1 LNSRDPAL
9 TQHYVQKADH
19 FFHAMRLL
27 SDDMSAYASS
37 VALLAVHSSIS
48 LSDAIAVGVTGK
60 RSKSDDHK
68 RAAIDLQNLCKASKV
83 ADRKGVQHLSWLLAW
98 KTDVAYGEKRLDRIF
113 LLAARDKA
121 ERFQAWAYNNFKEVL
136 RG

>member
-1 LNSRDPAL
+1 MKSRDPAL

-19 FFHAMRLL
+19 FFQAMRLL

-37 VALLAVHSSIS
+37 VALLAVHCAIS
-48 LSDAIAVGVTGK
+48 LNDAIAVGVTGI
-60 RSKSDDHK
+60 RSKSEDHK
-68 RAAIDLQNLCKASKV
+68 RAAIDLDNLCRV
-83 ADRKGVQHLSWLLAW
+83 GRIADRKGVQHLSWLLAR
-98 KTDVAYGEKRLDRIF
+98 KTDIAYGEKRLDRIF

-121 ERFQAWAYNNFKEVL
+121 ERFQAWAYNNFKGVL